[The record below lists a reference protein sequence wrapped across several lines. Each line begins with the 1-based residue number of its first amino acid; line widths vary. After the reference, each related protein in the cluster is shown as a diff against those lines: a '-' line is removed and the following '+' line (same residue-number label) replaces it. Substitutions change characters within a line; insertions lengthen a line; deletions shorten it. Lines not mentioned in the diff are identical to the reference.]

1 MAKILE
7 RRKAILLRNKGKT
20 YSEIRGII
28 KVSKSTLSL
37 WLKFYPLSTRQLQRV
52 NKNKYRAIEKFRLT
66 MRKKREKR
74 LDQYYQAQQKRPL
87 PFSRKEL
94 LIAGLLLY
102 WGEGNKASSHTIS
115 LNNNDPGVLKFA
127 LYWLLKGLLIP
138 KSKIKIYLH
147 LYKDMDIE
155 KEITYWSKMLD
166 ISKANFIKPYIKESS
181 RSEIDQKGFGHGT
194 CGVTVHDTKIKET
207 ILMGIKG
214 ISDYYGKKIADI

>member
-74 LDQYYQAQQKRPL
+74 LDQYYQAQQIFP
-87 PFSRKEL
+87 
-94 LIAGLLLY
+94 
-102 WGEGNKASSHTIS
+102 
-115 LNNNDPGVLKFA
+115 
-127 LYWLLKGLLIP
+127 
-138 KSKIKIYLH
+138 SKL
-147 LYKDMDIE
+147 
-155 KEITYWSKMLD
+155 
-166 ISKANFIKPYIKESS
+166 
-181 RSEIDQKGFGHGT
+181 
-194 CGVTVHDTKIKET
+194 
-207 ILMGIKG
+207 
-214 ISDYYGKKIADI
+214 KIARLQIVPTQIFKQSI